1 MSLKIS
7 KTNHEGFLK
16 KWRNYGRTRPIG
28 LLGSQTGDQKLTGY
42 NVHVWKYTYI
52 YICEHIYVDKNNYVY
67 RLLPHFI
74 SVNSVCRDCLAFSTF
89 VKCDILMLNHTTAFL
104 FSQNLATGMN
114 VGVGCAL
121 LTICRSYVN
130 TQKMK
135 GRFMAPLLWS
145 DSNTS
150 VMLPPKTYLC

>member
-104 FSQNLATGMN
+104 FSLSNWNECWGLMCTVDHLQKLCKYTKNEREIYG
-114 VGVGCAL
+114 
-121 LTICRSYVN
+121 TIIMVWQQY
-130 TQKMK
+130 
-135 GRFMAPLLWS
+135 F
-145 DSNTS
+145 SNAS
-150 VMLPPKTYLC
+150 S